1 MAKKNNSSE
10 DTTPENLD
18 PTTSLPQSTLNRL
31 KDANRMTNYLVQNPN
46 GVGPIMQGKLAPD
59 YNIQKLR
66 DLSYDLNDQV
76 EGGEYQDEKVFKP
89 FKSLSEIDT
98 RRDLAYQSRLAELG
112 FKENTLAYEQELDDN
127 QAWYEEIANAQTKF
141 MGKLF
146 NYTTTGL
153 AGIVYG
159 LGKAATTMDAG
170 AIIDNEVFRAM
181 DDMDDWLNKRFV
193 IHGGADYR
201 QAQERGEWFGNRFL
215 VNPLKTVG
223 DDITDAAAFVGSAIL
238 TETAAGLA
246 TAASGGFGSGA
257 LAANTMKVGITGARL
272 WNRFAGGVK
281 VLRGLDVASD
291 IAKSAKVIQQ
301 VDKYKRIAGTARG
314 IMTGGGMESAM
325 IGRDTQDQTLEQ
337 LLADHKKQYGRPPTA
352 SERAR
357 YENTAE
363 NAGLNAYLL
372 NLPLVAGSNM
382 LQFPKIFL
390 KGYGSSRK
398 VMKGL
403 ELAGRKWG
411 PKYDKLSRAGKIG
424 YWGKKSLGTGITEG
438 FEEFA
443 QGAIEDGLIDYYGSN
458 YSPLATKEG
467 IGYLD
472 AMSTAAYKYAGTT
485 EGIDSMTIGFLMGM
499 IGMPM
504 PTNFKTGKK
513 TKLGKITGAFEWHGG
528 AFGEIK
534 EARRE
539 IKEVRKAA
547 EKLNNTD
554 AGTALQESY
563 QNFVRNIQIQNDK
576 DEAIASG
583 DIFEYKNK
591 EHDSLFSYTM
601 SRFNIGLEDTIF
613 QELDALEK
621 MSTEDFNKNYGIKG
635 LEEWDDNSKRETLT
649 KARQKI
655 TDILEV
661 TTNTQTIMDSK
672 FGNVKPEDAPMYRG
686 LRDQLIYTA
695 AAVQNANS
703 REQEL
708 NRQITDRSWEGINTS
723 RLDEATFKLDKKS
736 AKEGYVEF
744 KEEYDKIMDE
754 EMDNWKKNN
763 PATYSINNQLVKD
776 LYQDLKKLK
785 IRRNSAAE
793 LFEFLMTPKG
803 TKLFNE
809 FDAKVKEKQ
818 AELLKEYTEQKTKE
832 NLEKAQNQ
840 KEVNRVKKDAESNG
854 TVNAVNKVKESEANK
869 ISDQIDKKRTAE
881 EQAIAELEAELMD
894 EMVPPEGAPV
904 GDLKDLASQKEDNKD
919 PNDAL
924 KSMVDT
930 AATDRSIKGQE
941 AIDYIV
947 AENAKVLLNSI
958 LETVGVNYDISDINS
973 VADLG
978 SAAIAMKDSERWAAI
993 QVAAIEEVETLIA
1006 KRNTE
1011 AEQRAQKRINESEL
1025 EDTTK
1030 DNNGVD
1036 GPSVNIAETQKDT
1049 STEDDANNGPTFL
1062 DELSSENPGGTL
1074 GLQVTDETIILIT
1087 HDKEFKEG
1095 LKEKK
1100 STVIDETTGKPK
1112 ENPFKENDQ
1121 PRLDSDLLNNPNFLP
1136 ARETNEEDVEVT
1148 ISSLNNDWNN
1158 KEKNQTAELMAFGVF
1173 KDGVY
1178 LGMLPEF
1185 KPQMPEHFLALR
1197 KAAFAAHKENKA
1209 IKHTLVEKINTRVN
1223 NARVATINPP
1233 SNVAITPPAGA
1244 PIKNSPVDV
1253 IEQAKQEG
1261 ATFVTK
1267 DGKEIELDL
1276 WLISKISDNGAGVIK
1291 DNNLPKEVKDAIK
1304 DLNPDRLTTGMV
1316 YMLVP
1321 HPKGLFPIRLF
1332 SNTFQ
1337 DSDEAFKRHLNESLK
1352 ELKNAAIEK
1361 KIEEFNKVKAR
1372 LEGYFH
1378 KISFNYDPNIGYL
1391 ISSQNP
1397 VTTNKWG
1404 GNILPN
1410 SSSSKP
1416 IDVFKALKDE
1426 ILKVGFKAMNKSN
1439 NNARYSKNGF
1449 ISTDV
1454 FSQNG
1459 NFFHSSGFVLDSYSE
1474 PEAIELVDKVEN
1486 AVQVE
1491 QQIDANNTISA
1502 KNKIINDVPTP
1513 RKESVLTEKQAKDVE
1528 AGKKVSA
1535 AAIKKVQEKALKG
1548 EDELTSAEEKVLKD
1562 NPIEEFEISK
1572 EEILIREP
1580 ISQEEFNKAKE
1591 KVKKLQKEAEARVD
1605 SQQDYGAYGTKEQ
1618 VAEII
1623 AYQFIMM
1630 QNYSTPILEKMAQNK
1645 KDKIKSNKNI
1655 IKAQTQ
1661 NSGNA
1666 AINAVAKAE
1675 ALIPTLEAELSQIEK
1690 VIAKGIT
1697 PQEAKALQNTEIRIT
1712 YTPKGKAK
1720 QRYRVKGTQIFN
1732 AAGKEVFKTKS
1743 ADRNKIF
1750 ANVEIKKGTAK
1761 VIEYKG
1767 KSYVVN
1773 NKNQIMSVATSKIM
1787 KWKETDK
1794 NRIEILAKYN
1804 SKQPAKSSESTAEQ
1818 TSEVDYNFNPTNVS
1832 EERREEYKK
1841 FVIDK
1846 LGNPLSIEFESRDED
1861 SLYKFTFKDG
1871 TYIETPAK
1879 GKMLSYPKEVSEKI
1893 VELSKK
1899 DAGYGI
1905 KFLIGL
1911 NKLAEVQSTQTSKAE
1926 ALVLE
1931 MVRPNGKK
1939 FTDFTIEEQKL
1950 IDSVPLERK
1959 KELQLDEKVANLHD
1973 SAGGM
1978 VEGSEGWAELM
1989 QEIEDAKKETYAAE
2003 QADIEASGKDLENLG
2018 IEITYAETQEE
2029 IDELIAEG
2037 WEEIGETEDGF
2048 PKFSRKK
2055 PKRKKRKKGKS
2066 IIPLTDTNNADSST
2080 LRERSLKK
2088 VDGTKFNEQ
2097 EEVAWLKDKLG
2108 KQVVENTTMFNSIED
2123 LQKYLP
2129 EEVYSMLLNA
2139 RKNGRNLHG
2148 LFSTAALYLNRNAF
2162 EGTAY
2167 HEAFHIVFHLA
2178 LPVEQRLALIK
2189 EAREKYK
2196 DELEENAS
2204 EIQVEEVLAD
2214 KFMEYVQSKEASK
2227 KGLPSKIKDFFK
2239 RMYRMIKTFFNGESN
2254 VSINEVFENI
2264 QLGLYKNKPK
2274 FQNTNLTQLAT
2285 GSFRTALREETYDNV
2300 NEEQQALNYL
2310 RNRYFKL
2317 VDQLKKTTHKK
2328 KKTKDLRT
2336 RAEVIAQVGETYLDN
2351 LLLNDV
2357 LNNIDNW
2364 NDEGNE
2370 NLIKLGENLERVL
2383 LNNSFED
2390 NYSETTKDLKPKES
2404 AKLSKE
2410 EVEDLTLEGGFDFS
2424 FGKGLPEFMRK
2435 FHRYLALD
2443 GLKFQDNRI
2452 TTTIDTY
2459 ETDQISNEDEEST
2472 QEENWFKS
2480 HIEINPEDSAS
2491 QELRYFLNSIPKYD
2505 STRKDAKI
2513 VYDAFG
2519 EEIREDSS
2527 KVFKYLAEKITNTTE
2542 GPDQMMDKLE
2552 ALKNSKPYIRP
2563 IIEKLNDPKNAG
2575 IKSDMY
2581 IYLASKQ
2588 YIKFLTVLED
2598 NGVFKSFYSN
2608 RKSTDYLIA
2617 EELVSNFLNEK
2628 NKLFQDKKVGTR
2640 KQKDFEK
2647 INITEAKKFK
2657 TSIKQ
2662 ILDKVSGLKSGK
2674 KEEDLFTKKFSNN
2687 KTFIE
2692 NIALELSG
2700 NKKQGN
2706 YGFNLTA
2713 EDLQKLY
2720 VSYDNESAITNF
2732 RRFLEKIDKVADQLV
2747 AGNNPFLLLKA
2758 QDEVDK
2764 TTVSSSVVE
2773 RLAEDYKRIFAGE
2786 VQSSSRNVD
2795 NKTVYNVQL
2804 ANFLSRT
2811 IAKWKDGNLRTD
2823 FMTFVSEDPLLNKSP
2838 LLKDLQNNPDLVD
2851 QMEVVLLDGL
2861 KREGKSTG
2869 TKYTR
2874 LSPIEYEAT
2883 AMAAFRYAGST
2894 YGYYKMPI
2902 PADAPTMPFIKLEKY
2917 SEEEVIDRL
2926 TDVAEGEYYRIN
2938 KLRNLPTNSKLR
2950 NIKNYVK
2957 NGTKFSLLTFLN
2969 DEVNT
2974 SKPFNKTAVRES
2986 IKTFLN
2992 DKTDNGYLGSQ
3003 LKALKDKKVIENY
3016 DLKTGKIVFS
3026 EGVIDS
3032 RETNKLEFIKS
3043 YLFNSL
3049 YVNTQMTSLLATD
3062 PAFYSGTVD
3071 YQKRYKQVIGPK
3083 LYLDPSKVRPNYYI
3097 KAMKDEELPSKK
3109 ETAEAVQELLKNS
3122 SLSKQEQ
3129 KEITAIWSFTEDVH
3143 NTTDAQ
3149 TYLHPRR
3156 YKEVMEGLNRW
3167 SDEMEAG
3174 YKRILAGKDI
3184 AEDIALFPPIKP
3196 FMFTQNKIE
3205 GTVVGMQVKN
3215 SEAMLTPSLALQKN
3229 GKGQFKYPDLA
3240 KVYQT
3245 LNTATTLKD
3254 GTKIPGIDALVFESA
3269 IKNGLEGIA
3278 PADKD
3283 GKPVLATIDNI
3294 GKAPIIS
3301 LKNSDWGLQQET
3313 PAHYLDDLNNYGTQ
3327 FRNLIIAD
3335 LNMEGIY
3342 NIEGKKYTGKEVA
3355 KLYQDTII
3363 TDLEQSYEKV
3373 EKLFLDKNGDV
3384 NYAAILDK
3392 LQSEIDRRDLG
3403 DDARSALDYY
3413 VKENPA
3419 GLKQLRPTLPL
3430 YHPVHTIMIQNI
3442 LNGIFNKS
3450 ITKQTTSG
3458 GAVVN
3463 TSSYGI
3469 SDSLNFDP
3477 ETGTYEVLMPWTS
3490 KKYFPKDANG
3500 NIDLSKLPDEI
3511 KELVGYRIPT
3521 EDKYSMFKMKIVG
3534 FTPASMGGTL
3544 ILPREATTIA
3554 GLDFD
3559 IDKLYIIT
3567 PAFKVKKNG
3576 DIIYKKP
3583 INKNTPTAEAA
3594 LQIFED
3600 TAILERFLNDKF
3612 DAEEV
3617 NKILEFK
3624 NKINEDIVKNKQ
3636 GLKKENAALY
3646 AEIQSVKKLKSLA
3659 TDESSK
3665 IAQQIKLDELY
3676 EQMAENKI
3684 DYDSALEEQYNKS
3697 PYKEILEKAVADA
3710 DNIEQYNGK
3719 AERDNLKL
3727 EIIKGILSN
3736 PHTLESIL
3744 PGGSFEQQELLSAKI
3759 RLLKAGEVKKAN
3771 SLKGKALKDAANSLD
3786 AANIFNILYPSTQL
3800 ELFERNMTGREL
3812 TGIIANQNS
3821 HHAKALFTNMK
3832 LKVPVKVVLKNG
3844 AVAEYDALNE
3854 SKVNEQRV
3862 SKNLSSLLAAVV
3874 DNAKVPLSSFLN
3886 FNSFTADTVSL
3897 MTRLGIDEEVIFYLM
3912 NQPIIIQLSKT
3923 HFAEKGNLSE
3933 ENLFKNIVKEWRMKL
3948 KEKGI
3953 ESKGIPYE
3961 LNKTALEDS
3970 LIKENQNTDN
3980 YYTTQYQA
3988 LLMFSNLKTKAEEL
4002 ALSVQ
4007 ASRMDTKGLGA
4018 TVAEGFVFLDK
4029 QRRLLELVRK
4039 NENSILGITETFD
4052 GTSDQRMM
4060 AKFNELGIQKPL
4072 SLMDRILPYSGKFN
4086 EETGQF
4092 ELNLLGQVKAY
4103 ISDQKG
4109 KTMGITEKEARLIES
4124 QYMGYIASKFPF
4136 FNNSEG
4142 ERIVRDTPEKLRQYK
4157 LNNPKSKY
4165 SVLLDAIYV
4174 KDSTKKFPLPTIQ
4187 YYKTGKK
4194 PIVEEQIKK
4203 TFQKM
4208 LELGTKEEKDLAFD
4222 LIKYAYHTTAFEYT
4236 PLSYLQTV
4244 PTVFW
4249 TDDFARKETN
4259 KERGLTDAKGR
4270 TFNEVLEDADN
4281 YIRNTKLFENPNPT
4295 IQPNTTPIRYQ
4306 EEGGGLLANHFIHQ
4320 FIQNNF
4326 EREGF
4331 VKSVPRKAIGISH
4344 NGATNTI
4351 TINKSASLPYYSYS
4365 DGIMYYVKRY
4375 NKLKKKM
4382 ELFSFYTKVED
4393 SFVYKKVDGLGA
4405 TNFLKIYNAGQEAK
4419 GWLQKVTPATA
4430 AKKGPEGDIEAQ
4442 IAKEI
4447 EKQAAAEAATNGLIV
4462 DSQNDIEG
4470 QSINFETLKAS
4481 LATPETTTPTT
4492 TQPATT
4498 TKSAFEILEDVG
4510 QDFDGNSLE
4519 ILVSREA
4526 EKGISEQDVAQAL
4539 INASAN
4545 SRYSLAEMLHANKV
4559 WQPEQGEEIDLSSA
4573 TLGEK
4578 NKINLYNTAL
4588 KELSKPT
4595 QQASDVN
4602 LGTETAPAGGN
4613 VVIDTVKGKKPQP
4626 GAVVASRT
4634 KGKTQQ
4640 NMINALKDNA
4650 VGNPFGPYAA
4660 IITKADGEAVT
4671 RFLNW
4676 LEGTGDTNV
4685 MQNYRK
4691 ALLAKVPELQ
4701 GKTIYYYKDL
4711 GRPSHATALDYFL
4724 NKKTTQP
4731 AGKVSI
4737 NTTRWTKDSP
4747 KENPSTAYVFTE
4759 NINSI
4764 GSTRVGGG
4772 SAVIRNNPN
4781 AIGIVTKK
4789 YYTYKE
4795 NRNSSNKEQWNAN
4808 FQDTDADFE
4817 LFKKV
4822 NLEQFAKLDKFDSK
4836 IFPDGFANSLASV
4849 PNKFALWLQNEL
4861 QTRYGLVT
4869 EVNSKGTGLI
4879 SKSVQQATQPAAEET
4894 STTEVKKEGG
4904 FNLDALK
4911 AMTSESR
4918 NSLPY
4923 TTKTKSGK
4931 TIADAGISLE
4941 AWVQMSVE
4949 EQNKHIECN

>member
-215 VNPLKTVG
+215 INPLKTVG

-314 IMTGGGMESAM
+314 IMTGAGMESAM

-403 ELAGRKWG
+403 ELAGGKWG

-467 IGYLD
+467 VGYLD

-513 TKLGKITGAFEWHGG
+513 TKLGKIAGAFEWHGG

-563 QNFVRNIQIQNDK
+563 QNFVRNIQIENDK

-854 TVNAVNKVKESEANK
+854 TVNAVNEVKESEANK

-993 QVAAIEEVETLIA
+993 QVAAIEEVEALTA
-1006 KRNTE
+1006 KRKAE

-1030 DNNGVD
+1030 DNSGVD

-1049 STEDDANNGPTFL
+1049 STEDDANNGLTFL

-1112 ENPFKENDQ
+1112 ENPFKEKDE

-1197 KAAFAAHKENKA
+1197 KAAFAAHKKNKA

-1439 NNARYSKNGF
+1439 NNAKYSKNGF

-1572 EEILIREP
+1572 EEIL
-1580 ISQEEFNKAKE
+1580 
-1591 KVKKLQKEAEARVD
+1591 
-1605 SQQDYGAYGTKEQ
+1605 
-1618 VAEII
+1618 
-1623 AYQFIMM
+1623 
-1630 QNYSTPILEKMAQNK
+1630 
-1645 KDKIKSNKNI
+1645 
-1655 IKAQTQ
+1655 
-1661 NSGNA
+1661 
-1666 AINAVAKAE
+1666 
-1675 ALIPTLEAELSQIEK
+1675 
-1690 VIAKGIT
+1690 
-1697 PQEAKALQNTEIRIT
+1697 
-1712 YTPKGKAK
+1712 
-1720 QRYRVKGTQIFN
+1720 
-1732 AAGKEVFKTKS
+1732 
-1743 ADRNKIF
+1743 
-1750 ANVEIKKGTAK
+1750 
-1761 VIEYKG
+1761 
-1767 KSYVVN
+1767 
-1773 NKNQIMSVATSKIM
+1773 
-1787 KWKETDK
+1787 
-1794 NRIEILAKYN
+1794 
-1804 SKQPAKSSESTAEQ
+1804 SSEPTAEQ
-1818 TSEVDYNFNPTNVS
+1818 TSEV
-1832 EERREEYKK
+1832 
-1841 FVIDK
+1841 
-1846 LGNPLSIEFESRDED
+1846 
-1861 SLYKFTFKDG
+1861 
-1871 TYIETPAK
+1871 
-1879 GKMLSYPKEVSEKI
+1879 
-1893 VELSKK
+1893 
-1899 DAGYGI
+1899 
-1905 KFLIGL
+1905 
-1911 NKLAEVQSTQTSKAE
+1911 
-1926 ALVLE
+1926 
-1931 MVRPNGKK
+1931 
-1939 FTDFTIEEQKL
+1939 
-1950 IDSVPLERK
+1950 
-1959 KELQLDEKVANLHD
+1959 
-1973 SAGGM
+1973 
-1978 VEGSEGWAELM
+1978 
-1989 QEIEDAKKETYAAE
+1989 
-2003 QADIEASGKDLENLG
+2003 
-2018 IEITYAETQEE
+2018 
-2029 IDELIAEG
+2029 
-2037 WEEIGETEDGF
+2037 
-2048 PKFSRKK
+2048 
-2055 PKRKKRKKGKS
+2055 KRKKRKKGKS

-2080 LRERSLKK
+2080 LRERSLGK

-2811 IAKWKDGNLRTD
+2811 VAKWKDGNLRTD

-3097 KAMKDEELPSKK
+3097 KAMKDEKLPSKK

-3215 SEAMLTPSLALQKN
+3215 SEAMLTPSLALQKD

-3294 GKAPIIS
+3294 GEAPIIS

-3342 NIEGKKYTGKEVA
+3342 IIEGKEYTGKEVA
-3355 KLYQDTII
+3355 ELYQDTII

-3403 DDARSALDYY
+3403 DDARAALDYY

-3477 ETGTYEVLMPWTS
+3477 KTGTYEVLMPWTS

-3576 DIIYKKP
+3576 NIIYKKP

-3617 NKILEFK
+3617 SKILEFK

-3786 AANIFNILYPSTQL
+3786 DASIFNILYPSTQL

-3961 LNKTALEDS
+3961 LDKTALEDS
-3970 LIKENQNTDN
+3970 LIKENQNTDD

-4236 PLSYLQTV
+4236 PLSYLQIV

-4281 YIRNTKLFENPNPT
+4281 YIRNTKLFENTNPT

-4351 TINKSASLPYYSYS
+4351 TISKLASLPYYSYS
-4365 DGIMYYVKRY
+4365 DGIMYYIKRY

-4405 TNFLKIYNAGQEAK
+4405 TNFLKVYNAGQEAK

-4447 EKQAAAEAATNGLIV
+4447 EKQAAAEAAANGLIV

-4492 TQPATT
+4492 TQPV
-4498 TKSAFEILEDVG
+4498 TKIISGAQTGVDQIGLEVG
-4510 QDFDGNSLE
+4510 KGLGMKTGGTAPIGFQT
-4519 ILVSREA
+4519 
-4526 EKGISEQDVAQAL
+4526 EKGKDK
-4539 INASAN
+4539 
-4545 SRYSLAEMLHANKV
+4545 SLAEKYGIKEITAEEQNKYATGKTDAYTARTEMNTLNSDGTV
-4559 WQPEQGEEIDLSSA
+4559 YFATNADSAGKIATERYAKKHSKPFILNPTAEQLRKFLADNNIK
-4573 TLGEK
+4573 TLNVAGNRGSK
-4578 NKINLYNTAL
+4578 LTTQQKTNIKKILTTAL
-4588 KELSKPT
+4588 KAPT
-4595 QQASDVN
+4595 QPAATISESFEKFKGEGFDLAPNDTIKNNINIFFPSYSRKGIKTKSTHRGLISYKNGKFYNAGKEIELTKEELEYLKRVVDFRVKLEDYVIGKLEKHPDINIEEFKSDSFNKWASSLLKILDNEFRKAKKANPKGTKQEWATSWLIKLGFTQNEANTLLSEIGPTPN
-4602 LGTETAPAGGN
+4602 LFNTTEIAFLNSYRLDSDNLLDKSELDGKEAKAP
-4613 VVIDTVKGKKPQP
+4613 
-4626 GAVVASRT
+4626 
-4634 KGKTQQ
+4634 
-4640 NMINALKDNA
+4640 
-4650 VGNPFGPYAA
+4650 F
-4660 IITKADGEAVT
+4660 EAVDQI
-4671 RFLNW
+4671 
-4676 LEGTGDTNV
+4676 LES
-4685 MQNYRK
+4685 
-4691 ALLAKVPELQ
+4691 
-4701 GKTIYYYKDL
+4701 I
-4711 GRPSHATALDYFL
+4711 S
-4724 NKKTTQP
+4724 TTQP

-4879 SKSVQQATQPAAEET
+4879 SKSVQQATQPVAEET
-4894 STTEVKKEGG
+4894 STAEVKKEGG